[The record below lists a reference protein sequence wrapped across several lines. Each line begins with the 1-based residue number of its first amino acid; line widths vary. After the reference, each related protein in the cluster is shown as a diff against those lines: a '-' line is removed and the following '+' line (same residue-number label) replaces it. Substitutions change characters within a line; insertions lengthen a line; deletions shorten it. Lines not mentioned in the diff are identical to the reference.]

1 MTLRERI
8 FKMRKYSRFEKG
20 FTFLEI
26 MFVVVIIG
34 ILIGIA
40 VPQFTGKA
48 KKARI
53 MSTQANMK
61 TIDTALSQYEMNVGA
76 FPSSEQ
82 GLQALIKCPSD
93 VPEDDWDSAYLK
105 DLPKDAWKQPYI
117 YKSPGEHN
125 QEYDL
130 YSTGPDRQE
139 DTEDDIKNWKDEE
152 DSL

>member
-1 MTLRERI
+1 MKKRLQVN
-8 FKMRKYSRFEKG
+8 KG

-53 MSTQANMK
+53 MSTRANMK
-61 TIDTALSQYEMNVGA
+61 TIETALSQYEMNVGN
-76 FPSSEQ
+76 FPTTEQ
-82 GLQALIKCPSD
+82 GLAALIKCPSD
-93 VPEDDWDSAYLK
+93 VPEEDWDSPYLK
-105 DLPKDAWKQPYI
+105 EIPKDAWKQTFI

-125 QEYDL
+125 QDYDL
-130 YSTGPDRQE
+130 YSKGPDRQE
-139 DTEDDIKNWKDEE
+139 DTEDDIKNWKEEE
-152 DSL
+152 DNL

>member
-1 MTLRERI
+1 MKKRRWLN
-8 FKMRKYSRFEKG
+8 KG

-53 MSTQANMK
+53 LSTRANMK
-61 TIDTALSQYEMNVGA
+61 TIANALAQFEMNVGT

-82 GLQALIKCPSD
+82 GLEALIKCPSD
-93 VPEDDWDSAYLK
+93 VPEEDWDSSYLREV
-105 DLPKDAWKQPYI
+105 PRDAWKQTYI
-117 YKSPGEHN
+117 YKCPGEHN
-125 QEYDL
+125 QDYDL
-130 YSTGPDRQE
+130 YSKGPDRQE
-139 DTEDDIKNWKDEE
+139 DTEDDIKNWKEEE
-152 DSL
+152 DTL